1 MTITNGYATLAE
13 LKLKM
18 DIPTAT
24 TKLDVEM
31 EDVIMGASRAIDNY
45 CNRRF
50 YQSSVDETFY
60 FTPISGRTCYIDEL
74 MTLTTLKTDDDF
86 DGTYETLWTTTDYN
100 LVPYNEYPKT
110 CIETTVM
117 GQYWFSPMLQKSVQV
132 VGKFGFS
139 AAAPLDIKLACLIWA
154 SRLQKRRDAILG
166 IAGTTQF
173 GQVKLIDVMD
183 PDVKQLLR
191 PYVRV
196 T

>member
-13 LKLKM
+13 LKLKL
-18 DIPTAT
+18 DIPVAT
-24 TKLDVEM
+24 TTLDTEM
-31 EDVIMGASRAIDNY
+31 EDVIMASSRAIDNY

-50 YQSSVDETFY
+50 YKSSVDEIFY
-60 FTPISGRTCYIDEL
+60 FTPISGRMCYIDEL
-74 MTLTTLKTDDDF
+74 VSLTTLKTDDDF

-100 LVPYNEYPKT
+100 LIPYNDNPKT

-117 GQYWFSPMLQKSVQV
+117 GQYWFSPMLQKSVEV
-132 VGKFGFS
+132 VGKFGFPS
-139 AAAPLDIKLACLIWA
+139 VPYDIKLACLIWA
-154 SRLQKRRDAILG
+154 ARLQKRRDAILG

-183 PDVKQLLR
+183 PDVKQILR
-191 PYVRV
+191 AYVRV